1 MRVGEHKLWLDTAV
15 IALIAAAARVL
26 FLRWLPAGAESADL
40 HSWQIVATELHAGR
54 NPYQTTP
61 FLNWPP
67 LWMQII
73 AVVAKSSRLLQ
84 IPFNTLLRLVLITA
98 DVAVVIVTHRIA
110 VFMEL
115 AKARSIV
122 LIGLALNPIA
132 ILLVCQHANF
142 DTLVALAI
150 VLSIAALLRFG
161 VSEQPAYWLFAALAL
176 GIGILTKTIPMILA
190 PLLSLH
196 RKKLDLSTRILG
208 ALLLIGPVTLGL
220 SVLVALAPHAIFQ
233 HVIQYRSFGGAFGVS
248 GILAAT
254 VNPQAARLVRIA
266 LLLLL
271 GAIVLLTSV
280 GAARRESKDSRR
292 LILLGA
298 FLLISIIVLGPGYG
312 PQYITWFLPLL
323 VLTAGS
329 FDATW
334 RRVLLAW
341 ATIATLTYLV
351 EYLLLPSHGAL
362 LFHLLTRQDFGWT
375 SALATPLGLTLLR
388 LPLFLS
394 YCLLWAKAGAL
405 LMEPEPRTPATQA
418 DAILQVI
425 R

>member
-1 MRVGEHKLWLDTAV
+1 MYNRLWMRAGEHKFWLDTAI
-15 IALIAAAARVL
+15 IALIAAAARL
-26 FLRWLPAGAESADL
+26 IFLRWLPPGAESVDL
-40 HSWQIVATELHAGR
+40 HSWQKVAAELHAGR

-73 AVVAKSSRLLQ
+73 AVVAKASRVLQ
-84 IPFNTLLRLVLITA
+84 IPFETLLRLVLITS
-98 DVAVVIVTHRIA
+98 DVAVVIVTHRVA

-115 AKARSIV
+115 PKARSIV

-150 VLSIAALLRFG
+150 VLSIIALLRFG
-161 VSEQPAYWLFAALAL
+161 VSQQPVHWLFAALAL
-176 GIGILTKTIPMILA
+176 GIGILTKTIPMILV
-190 PLLSLH
+190 PLLSAH
-196 RKKLDLSTRILG
+196 WKKLDHPTRILG
-208 ALLLIGPVTLGL
+208 AFLLIGPVTLGL
-220 SVLVALAPHAIFQ
+220 SVLIALAPHAIFQ
-233 HVIQYRSFGGAFGVS
+233 HVIQYRSLGGVFGVS

-254 VNPQAARLVRIA
+254 VKPQPARLVRIA
-266 LLLLL
+266 LLLTLA
-271 GAIVLLTSV
+271 AIVLLTSV
-280 GAARRESKDSRR
+280 RAARCESKDSCR

-323 VLTAGS
+323 ALTASS
-329 FDATW
+329 FDGTW
-334 RRVLLAW
+334 RLVLMVW
-341 ATIATLTYLV
+341 ASIATLTYLV

-362 LFHLLTRQDFGWT
+362 LFHLLPSQSFGWT

-388 LPLFLS
+388 LPLFFS
-394 YCLLWAKAGAL
+394 YCMLWAKAGAL
-405 LMEPEPRTPATQA
+405 LMEPEPQP
-418 DAILQVI
+418 VNVSGC
-425 R
+425 